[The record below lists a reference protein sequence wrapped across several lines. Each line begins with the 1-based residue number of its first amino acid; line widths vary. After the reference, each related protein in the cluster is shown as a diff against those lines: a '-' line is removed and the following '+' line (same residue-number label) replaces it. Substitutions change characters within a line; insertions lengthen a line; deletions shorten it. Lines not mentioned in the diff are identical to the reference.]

1 MAQTIGSLDLNAF
14 SDLYSDSTQY
24 FWFEGNASATYG
36 AGAHVTLV
44 PDTSFISNPT
54 GQNILMNTDGLSIR
68 NGLLPMMTL
77 DNDSLDFNTVDTT
90 AGTYTTVASFGATQS
105 TIGKST
111 GTSFNVGIQPSSIT
125 FNKGTTQI
133 GEINGTSAQFGG
145 NTVGASL
152 QLGKAFR
159 IAGDNIWDASDS
171 DFPSELD
178 PRDSGYQLVGLD
190 TINFSGNRYGGA
202 IVRSKNNMG
211 TSGSGQSYIL
221 LGSGGGLDDVP
232 LSELLI
238 ATECHYGNGVSQI
251 DYRHSLHMGE
261 DGVEIDGTNVNK
273 LTNNS
278 ISIRTQDVNVTIAAS
293 SYTTSQVVVDCTP
306 VSGYTARCS
315 VGWYNTN
322 QSGGANASLVNV
334 YQLYVSQSDQK
345 IHIAARNTAT
355 TQAKIIVHVLILY
368 TRNQ

>member
-1 MAQTIGSLDLNAF
+1 MTTTIGSCDLNAF

-36 AGAHVTLV
+36 AGVHITLV
-44 PDTSFISNPT
+44 PDTSFINNPT
-54 GQNILMNTDGLSIR
+54 GQNILMNTDGISIR

-77 DNDSLDFNTVDTT
+77 DNNSLDFNTVDTT

-111 GTSFNVGIQPSSIT
+111 GTSFNVGIQPSAIT

-133 GEINGTSAQFGG
+133 GQINGTSAKFGG
-145 NTVGASL
+145 STQGGVF
-152 QLGKAFR
+152 QLGNSFK
-159 IAGDNIWDASDS
+159 ITGSEYINGDDP
-171 DFPSELD
+171 DFPPELR
-178 PRDSGYQLVGLD
+178 PTYGYQFVSFD
-190 TINFSGNRYGGA
+190 TTQYYGNRFNA
-202 IVRSKNNMG
+202 ERLLSRME
-211 TSGSGQSYIL
+211 TSNGYGQSYII
-221 LGSGGGLDDVP
+221 LGSGGGIEDIP
-232 LSELLI
+232 EAELLI
-238 ATECHYGNGVSQI
+238 ATECHYGNDVSQI
-251 DYRHSLHMGE
+251 DYRHSLYMGE
-261 DGVEIDGTNVNK
+261 DGVEIDGTNVNN

-278 ISIRTQDVNVTIAAS
+278 ISIRTQDVNVTIAAN
-293 SYTTSQVVVDCTP
+293 SYTTSQVVEDCTT
-306 VSGYTARCS
+306 VSGFTARCV

-345 IHIAARNTAT
+345 IHIAARNTASS
-355 TQAKIIVHVLILY
+355 QAKIIVHVIVLY